1 MGKLLLSLVIGA
13 LLINAFAVPT
23 AFPDHIVFTQSE
35 RLLQQGQPEQALQAL
50 SDYGKLDHPA
60 VHNTAA
66 RAFLQLGELD
76 KTLELLQAHHAD
88 ADWETYYH
96 LGTAYYRSGAYEEA
110 LSSLRAGLELREH
123 AVLLQ
128 NRQADVLHAMGRTE
142 DAIEVLER
150 SLRFDQSQD
159 HLRWTIGEWA
169 ESVGDKEKALQA
181 YTRVQ
186 SLYPDPSV
194 AARITALRREL
205 PPPPPQPTPTRTGPS
220 LIEHTAVEPV
230 PDYAPVR
237 VGLLERAA
245 SLTLSAGA
253 PFTAVDTAGTTVELE
268 GNRLWEVQHREGN
281 PEHVTFAA
289 GDTVHELTAPVS
301 LTLTDPTTTFA
312 LYDIAYGQGYYWAG
326 RETRQYRET
335 LELLPFEQ
343 GLTIVNELPLEAYLY
358 SVTAAEM
365 SPSWHSEALKAQA
378 VAARTYSEFHR
389 RRYASRGFDLLS
401 TVLSAHYPGVG
412 REHPNTTEAVNAT
425 RGEILVHN
433 GAPIDAVYSANSG
446 GLLSSSA
453 EVWGGQRA
461 YLPAAADGGSFPDEG
476 FDLAAWL
483 RHDVDSYSN
492 VGRQL
497 SSYRWV
503 RDYSRTDLE
512 RLAPADIGNLTDLVI
527 LERGPSHRV
536 SAVQWIG
543 TDDVVTVRRDAIRRS
558 LGGLRSNLFI
568 FYPSY
573 KEGQLQGLTIYG
585 GGWGHGVGMSQY
597 GALGMAEAGKDYRTI
612 LTHYYPATTI
622 EIRGVPDDEQ

>member
-1 MGKLLLSLVIGA
+1 MGRLLLALVIAA
-13 LLINAFAVPT
+13 LLIHGFAVPT
-23 AFPDHIVFTQSE
+23 HHPDHLVFTQSE
-35 RLLQQGQPEQALQAL
+35 RLLQQGEPAEALQVL
-50 SDYGKLDHPA
+50 LDYEMLHHPA

-66 RAFLQLGELD
+66 RALLQIGERD
-76 KTLELLQAHHAD
+76 KALELLQANHKD

-96 LGTAYYRSGAYEEA
+96 LGTAFYLAGSYEEA
-110 LSSLRAGLELREH
+110 LTSLRAGLELREH

-142 DAIEVLER
+142 EAIETLER

-169 ESVGDKEKALQA
+169 ESIGDKEKALQA
-181 YTRVQ
+181 YSRVQ
-186 SLYPDPSV
+186 SLYPDPSI
-194 AARITALRREL
+194 AARITALRQAL
-205 PPPPPQPTPTRTGPS
+205 PPPPSQPAPTRTGPS
-220 LIEHTAVEPV
+220 LIEHDTVEPV

-245 SLTLSAGA
+245 SLTISAGA
-253 PFTAVDTAGTTVELE
+253 EFTAVDAAGVSIQLE
-268 GNRLWEVQHREGN
+268 GGRLWEIEHQDGA
-281 PEHVTFAA
+281 PEHVTLAA
-289 GDTVHELTAPVS
+289 EDTVHELTAPIV
-301 LTLTDPTTTFA
+301 LTLSDATTTFA

-326 RETRQYRET
+326 RETRQYRGS

-343 GLTIVNELPLEAYLY
+343 GLTIVNELPLDAYLY

-365 SPSWHSEALKAQA
+365 SPSWHQEALKAQA

-389 RRYASRGFDLLS
+389 GRYASRGFDLLS

-412 REHPNTTEAVNAT
+412 REHERTTDAVNAT
-425 RGEILVHN
+425 QGEILVHN

-461 YLPAAADGGSFPDEG
+461 YLPAAADGGSFPSEG
-476 FDLAAWL
+476 FDLASWL
-483 RHDVDSYSN
+483 RHDVESYSN

-497 SSYRWV
+497 SSYRWA
-503 RDYSRTDLE
+503 RDYSRADLE
-512 RLAPADIGNLTDLVI
+512 RLAPAAIGTLVDLVI

-536 SAVQWIG
+536 SAIQWIG
-543 TDDVVTVRRDAIRRS
+543 TDDTATVRRDAIRRS

-568 FYPSY
+568 WYPSY
-573 KEGQLQGLTIYG
+573 SDGKLERLTIYG

-597 GALGMAEAGKDYRTI
+597 GALGMAEAGQDYRAI
-612 LTHYYPATTI
+612 LAHYYPATEI
-622 EIRGVPDDEQ
+622 EVRGIPDDE